1 MAVYKRTYKAYKGPL
16 TPSWS
21 RFSVLSRYG
30 LANLFNSRPFTAYT
44 VLCLMPFLGWLAFIY
59 IVNSP
64 TAQALLNLGPN
75 HPMISSET
83 FLVFLATQS
92 FMGFILAAWGGPG
105 MITKDFANHSVQLYL
120 SRPLS
125 RAEYLFGK
133 VSVLGALLSCVT
145 WIPGLVLFFVQ
156 AQLQGHGWLW
166 ENFWIAGSIVLA
178 SLLWIAM
185 ISLISMAVAVW
196 VKWRIAATG
205 LMLAVFF
212 LLPPLGFVLNAILR
226 TKWGMLLNFGYLIS
240 LVWSHLFQ
248 MNTFSRHQGGYDL
261 VPLWS
266 AWAMLLAVC
275 AFCVWLLNR
284 KLRAREV
291 ERA

>member
-1 MAVYKRTYKAYKGPL
+1 LPTIPY
-16 TPSWS
+16 SCI
-21 RFSVLSRYG
+21 SV
-30 LANLFNSRPFTAYT
+30 
-44 VLCLMPFLGWLAFIY
+44 V
-59 IVNSP
+59 
-64 TAQALLNLGPN
+64 
-75 HPMISSET
+75 
-83 FLVFLATQS
+83 
-92 FMGFILAAWGGPG
+92 
-105 MITKDFANHSVQLYL
+105 
-120 SRPLS
+120 S

-133 VSVLGALLSCVT
+133 VSVLGALLSCTT
-145 WIPGLVLFFVQ
+145 WIPALVLFFIK
-156 AQLQGHGWLW
+156 AELHGNGWLW
-166 ENFWIAGSIVLA
+166 NNLWMVGSILLG

-226 TKWGMLLNFGYLIS
+226 TKWGMLLNFPYLIS
-240 LVWSHLFQ
+240 LVWSHLFRLDIT
-248 MNTFSRHQGGYDL
+248 NRHSGGFDL

-266 AWAMLLAVC
+266 AWAALLSVC
-275 AFCVWLLNR
+275 AFCVWLLDR